1 MLGGEPP
8 QKGPVVAVVVVLCK
22 TPDAFALSWKEDFK
36 ASSLI
41 FQMLKGT

>member
-1 MLGGEPP
+1 M
-8 QKGPVVAVVVVLCK
+8 VAVVVVLCK